1 MIQFVRR
8 FSEKRTPLPVVA
20 TPSKSLAKWRGNRS
34 EDLDEIERAHAAVGG
49 SSRGRRF
56 ATQQINRAY
65 AVLLASQFQGFCR
78 DLHSECV
85 DHIMAALAP
94 TAALRTIIESELTRG
109 RKLDSGNAQPGNLGE
124 DFKRLGIDLWD
135 EIYKLDNSN
144 KARNALLETLNR
156 WRNAIVHQALDPSK
170 LGGTTMLRLNE
181 VRRWRVTCDRLATA
195 FDEALCNHL
204 QALTGT
210 SPW

>member
-1 MIQFVRR
+1 M
-8 FSEKRTPLPVVA
+8 
-20 TPSKSLAKWRGNRS
+20 PSKSLAEWRGNRS
-34 EDLDEIERAHAAVGG
+34 DELNEIAQAHAAVGG

-94 TAALRTIIESELTRG
+94 TAAMCMIIKLELTRG
-109 RKLDSGNAQPGNLGE
+109 RKLDSENAQPGSLGE
-124 DFKRLGIDLWD
+124 DFKRLGIDLWV
-135 EIYKLDNSN
+135 EVYKLDAVN
-144 KARNALLETLNR
+144 KARNRLLENLNK
-156 WRNAIVHQALDPSK
+156 WRNAIVHQTLDASK
-170 LGGTTMLRLNE
+170 LGGSTVLRLNE
-181 VRRWRVTCDRLATA
+181 VRRWRATCERLASS
-195 FDEALCNHL
+195 FDEALRTHL
-204 QALTGT
+204 QGLTGT

>member
-1 MIQFVRR
+1 M
-8 FSEKRTPLPVVA
+8 
-20 TPSKSLAKWRGNRS
+20 PSKSLAEWRVNRS
-34 EDLDEIERAHAAVGG
+34 DELDEIERAHAAVGG
-49 SSRGRRF
+49 RSRGRRY

-144 KARNALLETLNR
+144 KARNALLETLNK
-156 WRNAIVHQALDPSK
+156 WRNAIVHQTLDPSK
-170 LGGTTMLRLNE
+170 LGGTSTLRLNE
-181 VRRWRVTCDRLATA
+181 VRRWRVAGGRLATS
-195 FDEALCNHL
+195 FDEALRNHL
-204 QALTGT
+204 QGLTGT

>member
-1 MIQFVRR
+1 M
-8 FSEKRTPLPVVA
+8 
-20 TPSKSLAKWRGNRS
+20 PSKSLAEWRCNRS
-34 EDLDEIERAHAAVGG
+34 DELDEIERAHAAVGG

-78 DLHSECV
+78 DLHSESV

-94 TAALRTIIESELTRG
+94 TTSMRMIIKSELTRG

-135 EIYKLDNSN
+135 EVYNLDASN
-144 KARNALLETLNR
+144 KGRNVLLEDLNK
-156 WRNAIVHQALDPSK
+156 WRNAIVHQSLDSSK
-170 LGGTTMLRLNE
+170 LGGTTALRLNE
-181 VRRWRVTCDRLATA
+181 VRRWRVTCDRLATS
-195 FDEALCNHL
+195 FDEALRAHL
-204 QALTGT
+204 QGLTGT

>member
-1 MIQFVRR
+1 M
-8 FSEKRTPLPVVA
+8 
-20 TPSKSLAKWRGNRS
+20 PSKSLAEWRGHRS
-34 EDLDEIERAHAAVGG
+34 DDLDEIERAHAAVGG

-78 DLHSECV
+78 DLHSESA
-85 DHIMAALAP
+85 DHIVAALAP
-94 TAALRTIIESELTRG
+94 TASMRMIIKSELTRG

-144 KARNALLETLNR
+144 KARNALLETLNK
-156 WRNAIVHQALDPSK
+156 WRNAIVHQTLDPSK
-170 LGGTTMLRLNE
+170 FGGTSMLRLNE
-181 VRRWRVTCDRLATA
+181 VRRWRVACDASRDVVRRGAA
-195 FDEALCNHL
+195 
-204 QALTGT
+204 
-210 SPW
+210 